1 MEYNIRN
8 CGGHVEVSD
17 SMGHFLFSADT
28 EHEAH
33 KEIFE
38 LEISTNLEQGVG

>member
-38 LEISTNLEQGVG
+38 LETATALD